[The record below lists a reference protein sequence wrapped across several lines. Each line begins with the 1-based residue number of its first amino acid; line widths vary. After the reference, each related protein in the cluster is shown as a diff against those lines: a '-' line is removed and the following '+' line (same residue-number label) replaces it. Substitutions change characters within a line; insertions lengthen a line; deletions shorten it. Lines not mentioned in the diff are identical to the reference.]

1 MAVLSGI
8 HPVGEALRGK
18 RPLDRVLVAKGA
30 GGPRLQEIIDLAR
43 QAGVPVRFE
52 PRNALDRLA
61 GSPAH
66 QGVVALGAA
75 QRYADLEQAA
85 TGQMVVVLDGVED
98 PHNLGAIIRTAHAA
112 GAASVI
118 IPERRAAGVTD
129 VVAKAAAGA
138 LEHLPVARVTNINR
152 ALEDLQERGFHLY
165 GLDERGDRDYDRVD
179 YEEPAAFVLGGE
191 GKGLHEQVR
200 KHCDVLLR
208 IRWRERSPR
217 STFRSPRASYF
228 LSGHGGNE
236 RELCSTLRPHRR
248 GFVGGRG
255 TMGLA
260 LLGSL
265 SLLSGSRLSHGFFI
279 NHLHHDSSFF
289 FGTLPPCPPALAAGG
304 GVCVGGVASRAGIV
318 PARDRPALQ

>member
-75 QRYADLEQAA
+75 QRYADLDQAA

-152 ALEDLQERGFHLY
+152 ALEDLHERGFHLY

-208 IRWRERSPR
+208 IPMAGKISSLNVSVAAGVVLFEW
-217 STFRSPRASYF
+217 A
-228 LSGHGGNE
+228 
-236 RELCSTLRPHRR
+236 RR
-248 GFVGGRG
+248 KR
-255 TMGLA
+255 T
-260 LLGSL
+260 
-265 SLLSGSRLSHGFFI
+265 
-279 NHLHHDSSFF
+279 
-289 FGTLPPCPPALAAGG
+289 GTL
-304 GVCVGGVASRAGIV
+304 
-318 PARDRPALQ
+318 